1 MNPTLDMIH
10 AELERAGG
18 LTGREAATLLKL
30 HQVHINE
37 RQFRHYMTGKSVMPE
52 TIYRALVNLADELEL
67 LSDSAW
73 DVRISAARLH

>member
-1 MNPTLDMIH
+1 MIH

-18 LTGREAATLLKL
+18 LTGREAASLLKL

-52 TIYRALVNLADELEL
+52 AIYRALVHLADELEN
-67 LSDSAW
+67 LSDTQWQKLVEATR
-73 DVRISAARLH
+73 DER

>member
-18 LTGREAATLLKL
+18 LTGRETAALLKL

-52 TIYRALVNLADELEL
+52 TVFRALVNLADELEA
-67 LSDSAW
+67 LSDQQW
-73 DVRISAARLH
+73 ETRISQCR